1 MAAGFNVIIT
11 GVVSES
17 GRPTAYPWDS
27 RMKPIQWNEIIFAA
41 LSFFLLIV
49 YHAHWIFQVRR
60 SPLKTYMG
68 VTKRL
73 RLMWVETI
81 MRERRDI
88 LAVQT
93 LRNWTMASSFLA
105 STAILI
111 GLGLLSLWFRPEYT
125 HELPFE
131 FSQVFT
137 RLRTLFAV
145 KLMLLIVDFFFAFY
159 SFCLS
164 IRYLNHINFMI
175 NVPLEC
181 DPAISVDYVAHTL
194 DRGIM
199 HYTLGMRAYYLAVIF
214 TLWLFGPQWM
224 LLGTVVVLVFLYNLD
239 HCCPVES
246 SSHCDFMTIQ
256 MARPRGAGRPPADPA
271 GQAGEGDR
279 P

>member
-1 MAAGFNVIIT
+1 MYKI
-11 GVVSES
+11 
-17 GRPTAYPWDS
+17 RWD
-27 RMKPIQWNEIIFAA
+27 EIIFAS
-41 LSFFLLIV
+41 LSFFCLIA
-49 YHAHWIFQVRR
+49 YHGHWIHQVRR

-68 VTKRL
+68 ITKRL
-73 RLMWVETI
+73 RRMWVESI
-81 MRERRDI
+81 MQDRRDI

-137 RLRTLFAV
+137 RIRTLFAV

-181 DPAISVDYVAHTL
+181 DPGISVEYVTHTL
-194 DRGIM
+194 DIGVM

-224 LLGTVVVLVFLYNLD
+224 LLGTVVVLFFLYNLD

-256 MARPRGAGRPPADPA
+256 MQRQQRGGGRPAADPE
-271 GQAGEGDR
+271 GEAGEGEQ